1 MNNVKWVKLCTDIF
15 SNRKVKILLKER
27 DGDTFFRVWI
37 QLITIAGECNRSG
50 GLFLNDN
57 KPFTLKELAKIIGKT
72 EKKFEKIL
80 TKMIELGMITYEQNT
95 YIIKNWGKYQ
105 SIDKF
110 EKMRIDNNERQ
121 RRCRERKKE
130 KSNVMQMLN
139 NIDNK
144 EKEIRKEGE
153 RKDGISKFQEF
164 N

>member
-37 QLITIAGECNRSG
+37 QLLTIAGECNRSG

-72 EKKFEKIL
+72 ENKFEKIL

-105 SIDKF
+105 SIDKL
-110 EKMRIDNNERQ
+110 EKMRLDNNERQ
-121 RRCRERKKE
+121 RRFRERKKE

-153 RKDGISKFQEF
+153 NRNGVSKFQEF